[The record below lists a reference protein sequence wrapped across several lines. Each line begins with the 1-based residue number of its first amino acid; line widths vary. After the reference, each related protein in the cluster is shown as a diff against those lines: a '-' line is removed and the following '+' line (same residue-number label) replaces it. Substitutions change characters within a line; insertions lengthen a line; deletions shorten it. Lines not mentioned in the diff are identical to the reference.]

1 MTRTV
6 QCLTA
11 ASAAALLA
19 LVPVTAGAGATA
31 AKKKPVTKT
40 VEIYDNYYG
49 PAKVTL
55 PVGSTVTWRW
65 PVDTGDSHDDTLDK
79 GPKGVKKFQS
89 EVAAAEYS
97 YKRKL
102 LKPGRYHII
111 CTLHDEMTM
120 DITVR

>member
-6 QCLTA
+6 QCL
-11 ASAAALLA
+11 AAAGAAAALA
-19 LVPVTAGAGATA
+19 LVPVTAGAGAA
-31 AKKKPVTKT
+31 SKKPVKKT
-40 VEIYDNYYG
+40 VKIFDNYYE
-49 PAKVTL
+49 PAKLTV
-55 PVGSTVTWRW
+55 PVDSTITWKW
-65 PVDTGDSHDDTLDK
+65 PTDTGDSHDVTLDK

-89 EVAAAEYS
+89 DVAVAEYS

-102 LKPGRYHII
+102 TKQGKYHII